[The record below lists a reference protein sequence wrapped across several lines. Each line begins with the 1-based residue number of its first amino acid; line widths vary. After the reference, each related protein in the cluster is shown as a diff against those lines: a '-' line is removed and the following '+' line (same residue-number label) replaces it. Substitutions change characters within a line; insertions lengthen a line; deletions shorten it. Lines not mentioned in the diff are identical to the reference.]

1 MKVRKPA
8 VRAVFVSTLAI
19 AGCGGGDDGVGP
31 DEPPTVVPT
40 RIRVQPAFDTLTQ
53 IGQVDTFS
61 VLVVY
66 SGVGRVNP
74 NVVYEVSW
82 ASSDPAVLA
91 ADPMGRLGVVVT
103 ALGNGVAVL
112 RAVEQLSGLTDSA
125 FVTVEQIPRLLEVVS
140 GSDQEGTAGSK
151 LPNPVVIRVT
161 DFGGTAVTG
170 VTVSFAPEDGA
181 GSVNPGSAVSD
192 DEGLVSAEWTLGDR
206 LGEQS
211 IRISFDGG
219 PLLWVRAR
227 AAS

>member
-1 MKVRKPA
+1 MRIRKHA
-8 VRAVFVSTLAI
+8 VPVVFLSALAI
-19 AGCGGGDDGVGP
+19 VGCGGGDDRLAP
-31 DEPPTVVPT
+31 DEPPVALPT
-40 RIRVQPAFDTLTQ
+40 SISVIPAFDTLTQ

-66 SGVGRVNP
+66 SGSGRVNP
-74 NVVYEVSW
+74 NVVYEMSW
-82 ASSDPAVLA
+82 ASSDPEVLT
-91 ADPMGRLGVVVT
+91 ADPTGRLGVVVT
-103 ALGNGVAVL
+103 ALDNGAAVL
-112 RAVEQLSGLTDSA
+112 RAVEQQSGLTDSA
-125 FVTVEQIPRLLEVVS
+125 FVTVQQIPRLLEVVS
-140 GSDQEGTAGSK
+140 GSDQEGRSGSK

-170 VTVSFAPEDGA
+170 VTVSVAPEDGA

-192 DEGLVSAEWTLGDR
+192 EEGLVSTEWTLCDG

-211 IRISFDGG
+211 IRIWFDGG